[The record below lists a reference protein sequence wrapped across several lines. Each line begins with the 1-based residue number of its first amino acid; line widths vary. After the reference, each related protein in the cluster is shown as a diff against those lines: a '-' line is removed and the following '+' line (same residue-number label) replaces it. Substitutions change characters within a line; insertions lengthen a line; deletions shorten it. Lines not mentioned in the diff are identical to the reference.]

1 MQSTFR
7 WLGLDFPRRVDTR
20 AGNPRTASESERE
33 RAGEIISGARITI
46 EHREP
51 LRGGIRARCIGTG
64 NAESEIPASDGDGE

>member
-1 MQSTFR
+1 MRYAKYVS
-7 WLGLDFPRRVDTR
+7 LPRARFFTSCRHARGKSENSR
-20 AGNPRTASESERE
+20 AR
-33 RAGEIISGARITI
+33 EIISGARITI